1 MSAPFDFSNR
11 GSLASRIAPA
21 LIQQRVAGQQADRRF
36 QVARSDRALQTGIR
50 LIEAGFPV
58 NDILPILSQ
67 QMGLLEPQGVFL
79 QGLEKAQK
87 AKAKRQRITSPESL
101 GALAATGTGQLDPQT
116 GQFGVAPEAQ
126 QELQRGREFRG
137 QNLTPER
144 KQEFDVRLGALIQQ
158 ERSQI
163 RGTVAQEERTLNRQ
177 VRLAA
182 SAAVSAAVVADP
194 NIRANRAADLE
205 KKSRDLALF
214 KSGILSTP
222 QGVLFRMGT
231 ELDAAGNPKE
241 LLFMSTEDRLAVLEE
256 TAKVMRKFRNQP
268 LRKASREQMLR
279 IQNSVMKRLRE
290 RLGRDPTDVEVAVEV
305 GKELVDQGLQP

>member
-11 GSLASRIAPA
+11 GSLAARIAPA
-21 LIQQRVAGQQADRRF
+21 LIQQRFAGQQADRRF
-36 QVARSDRALQTGIR
+36 QVARSDRALNTGIR

-58 NDILPILSQ
+58 NDILPILAQ
-67 QMGLLEPQGVFL
+67 QMGLTQAHGVFL

-87 AKAKRQRITSPESL
+87 AQSKRQRITSTESL
-101 GALAATGTGQLDPQT
+101 SALAATGTGQLDPRT

-158 ERSQI
+158 QRSDI

-182 SAAVSAAVVADP
+182 SAVVSAAAVADP
-194 NIRANRAADLE
+194 NIRANRAADLQ
-205 KKSRDLALF
+205 KKSLAMALF
-214 KSGILSTP
+214 NRGILTTP

-231 ELDAAGNPKE
+231 ELDAAGNPKDIAI
-241 LLFMSTEDRLAVLEE
+241 LNEDQRIEILEE
-256 TAKVMRKFRNQP
+256 TAKVMKKFRNQP
-268 LRKASREQMLR
+268 LRTATQEQMLR
-279 IQNSVMKRLRE
+279 IQNSVTKRLRKQF
-290 RLGRDPTDVEVAVEV
+290 GREPTAVEIAVEV